1 MSSFPRNTAEQYG
14 GGIYVQ
20 NSTLISS
27 GNTTYRNNIGKH
39 SGGGIYADGSSL
51 NFTGN
56 NIFVS
61 NSDEYGGSVK
71 TIFVTLNFTGD
82 TMFIKNSAAYG
93 GGLYALYSIL
103 SITGNTTFRN
113 NSAKYRGGS
122 IYTLTTVLNI
132 AGSRVDSS
140 SGKYYEDCSI
150 KSLFMHNSAEI
161 LGGAVYTLDSTLT
174 FEGCNTF
181 SGNSAWFYGGGVHA
195 QNSALI
201 FSGNTHFI
209 SNSVQYNGGGIHG
222 LATNLY
228 LSGNSRFTENTAGKG
243 GAEYLASSFI
253 LLSRN
258 AAITMDNNIA
268 NEYGGAVYVE
278 DSYPIAHCT
287 SENLWDKCFFG
298 TDELLEIPQHAG
310 IQPNPTYAL
319 PAYLNIHLHFCNNH
333 AQTAGSAVY
342 GGSVDICRIRV
353 GYKPANGQTGYEFL
367 KLYDVFNIELAENS
381 VSSDPFRVCLCEGRS
396 PSCNISEEFIQ
407 VNCSEFLL
415 LQSGRIMELFLL

>member
-1 MSSFPRNTAEQYG
+1 MHYIAFCPLLETQ
-14 GGIYVQ
+14 
-20 NSTLISS
+20 LS
-27 GNTTYRNNIGKH
+27 GTY
-39 SGGGIYADGSSL
+39 
-51 NFTGN
+51 
-56 NIFVS
+56 
-61 NSDEYGGSVK
+61 
-71 TIFVTLNFTGD
+71 
-82 TMFIKNSAAYG
+82 
-93 GGLYALYSIL
+93 
-103 SITGNTTFRN
+103 
-113 NSAKYRGGS
+113 SAKYRGGS

-140 SGKYYEDCSI
+140 SVKYYEDCSI

-181 SGNSAWFYGGGVHA
+181 SGNSAWFYGGGVHS
-195 QNSALI
+195 QNSALK

-209 SNSVQYNGGGIHG
+209 SKSVQYNGGGIHG

-258 AAITMDNNIA
+258 AAITMNNNIA

-298 TDELLEIPQHAG
+298 TDELLQIPQHAG

-319 PAYLNIHLHFCNNH
+319 PAYLSIHLHFCNNH
-333 AQTAGSAVY
+333 AQIAGSAVY